1 VQLIGLT
8 GAEALWVLPRVNV
21 WVSSMLSRVTTISV
35 LAHFGAQ
42 KVRFEFLRLP
52 GLDRSDRR
60 ATPA

>member
-1 VQLIGLT
+1 
-8 GAEALWVLPRVNV
+8 
-21 WVSSMLSRVTTISV
+21 
-35 LAHFGAQ
+35 LAHFGAR